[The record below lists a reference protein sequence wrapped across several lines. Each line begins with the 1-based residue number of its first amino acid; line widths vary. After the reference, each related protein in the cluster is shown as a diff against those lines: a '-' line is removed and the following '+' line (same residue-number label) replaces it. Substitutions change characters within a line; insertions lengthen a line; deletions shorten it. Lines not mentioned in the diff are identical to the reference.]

1 MPRHAEAERVRGL
14 ASALHI
20 LDLSL
25 GANSLLETPLS
36 RAAQW
41 PPKRSPAV
49 AKAASPDPS
58 LSVLSCGLS
67 ALQIP
72 PPPPHASFGNF
83 FPEERAGYVSVP
95 SSPSPL
101 LFLLGLN
108 FFPWHFTG
116 SQSKR
121 PDLQRGENQ
130 AAPPLL
136 LPAQNWNL
144 KRVRGE
150 KAKQEELGF
159 LSHLRTD
166 RFPSRTSQRGRLH
179 LCSELL
185 EYHWPRG

>member
-1 MPRHAEAERVRGL
+1 M
-14 ASALHI
+14 
-20 LDLSL
+20 
-25 GANSLLETPLS
+25 
-36 RAAQW
+36 
-41 PPKRSPAV
+41 
-49 AKAASPDPS
+49 
-58 LSVLSCGLS
+58 
-67 ALQIP
+67 
-72 PPPPHASFGNF
+72 
-83 FPEERAGYVSVP
+83 SVP

-121 PDLQRGENQ
+121 PDPQRGESQ

-144 KRVRGE
+144 ERVRGE
-150 KAKQEELGF
+150 EAKQEELGF

-166 RFPSRTSQRGRLH
+166 RFSSRTLQRGRLH

-185 EYHWPRG
+185 EYHWPGG